1 MGDKTGAAVGQRLRK
16 ALKQINITQ
25 AQLAEELGMSQQ
37 VISQRI
43 SGETP
48 IGDKVAIHLATRYGI
63 NLQWLYTGCS
73 ISTVGRGGPYRGDLD
88 SFQELEDTE
97 LLQELSARLRRQR
110 EVAPTPVP
118 VVRTTAEVPEEC
130 DPGAGFHSAVPYTK
144 GLHGIVKD
152 SIPQEDVAGVFVIHR
167 SKITDMSM
175 LRCAQI
181 QGFHLGPLLPH
192 GSIIGVDKS
201 RTDME
206 RLNGTAACIW
216 TEPGNPETLK
226 IRFVLHWPEEDTV
239 EFGPG
244 SEGEFE
250 VPREVVSV
258 EEAESGMIVGQ
269 VVWAFHRM
277 DVIEVT

>member
-1 MGDKTGAAVGQRLRK
+1 MDGKTSKAVGQRLRK

-48 IGDKVAIHLATRYGI
+48 IGDRVAIHLALQYGI

-73 ISTVGRGGPYRGDLD
+73 ISTVGRGGPYRGDLS
-88 SFQELEDTE
+88 SFEQLEDTA
-97 LLQELSARLRRQR
+97 LLQELSARLQRQR

-118 VVRTTAEVPEEC
+118 VVRALGEVPEEC
-130 DPGAGFHSAVPYTK
+130 DPGAGFHLAVPYTK

-152 SIPQEDVAGVFVIHR
+152 SIPREEVAGVFVIHR

-175 LRCAQI
+175 LRSVQI
-181 QGFHLGPLLPH
+181 EGAHLGPLLPH
-192 GSIIGVDKS
+192 GSIVGIDKS
-201 RTDME
+201 KTDL
-206 RLNGTAACIW
+206 RNLDGTAACIW

-226 IRFVLHWPEEDTV
+226 IRFVVHWPEEDKV

-250 VPREVVSV
+250 VPREVMGVK
-258 EEAESGMIVGQ
+258 EAESGIILGQ
-269 VVWAFHRM
+269 VIWAWHRT
-277 DVIEVT
+277 DVIEVV